1 MQNAIPN
8 IDSNL
13 ATKIAKLYAAVNNM
27 QIFTLTTSKRI
38 KNYAVFYTDNFFS
51 PNKSLCS

>member
-1 MQNAIPN
+1 MHHAIPN

-38 KNYAVFYTDNFFS
+38 K
-51 PNKSLCS
+51 KLCRVLY